1 MTRPIH
7 PAVLVGLGLLL
18 GVVTLAGLGWVR
30 MHRPAVVG
38 PPGAA
43 VHALSLVV
51 WLLVLATYFVA
62 TPAAIARSARPPAG
76 VAWPIREALCLA
88 AAASVGPLVVV
99 LAEDAPRGF
108 AGHDLIGRLPGFDS
122 PDVTMVVLAHLLA
135 SVAYVGAIARMICT
149 WRARSWPR
157 FVAACLVTLA
167 CAAAVFLVSWGILY
181 FE

>member
-30 MHRPAVVG
+30 VHRPAVVG
-38 PPGAA
+38 PPGASG
-43 VHALSLVV
+43 HALSLVV

-62 TPAAIARSARPPAG
+62 TPVAIARSARAPAG

-88 AAASVGPLVVV
+88 AAASVGPLVVF

-108 AGHDLIGRLPGFDS
+108 AGHDLFGRLPGFAS
-122 PDVTMVVLAHLLA
+122 PDVTM
-135 SVAYVGAIARMICT
+135 VGAIARMIGT

-157 FVAACLVTLA
+157 FVAAVVVTLA
-167 CAAAVFLVSWGILY
+167 CAVAVFLVSWGILY